1 MHFQKL
7 ACSPK
12 SLHAVPWASIQL
24 HKLACSFMSLHAVPW
39 ACMQFHE
46 LAYRYIDFHIVQW
59 ACLQF
64 HFLASSSI
72 QFHISSSEKLT
83 RTLLCQCLFAFTT
96 FGFIRSSGFHNVCV
110 CCVDH
115 SQRGSGSTFY
125 EYEYSQCQF
134 FEHFGSWSTLKLA
147 IMLHWDW
154 YWLNMNICMYKFD
167 IVTEYCDSRESIQMQ
182 TKS

>member
-1 MHFQKL
+1 M
-7 ACSPK
+7 
-12 SLHAVPWASIQL
+12 SLHAVPWPCMLFQD
-24 HKLACSFMSLHAVPW
+24 LAYNFMSLHAVPW
-39 ACMQFHE
+39 VCIQIHRLSYSSMSLLAVHLPCKQFHTVPYFFIWE
-46 LAYRYIDFHIVQW
+46 AHKNFAVPVLVCFYYFW
-59 ACLQF
+59 A
-64 HFLASSSI
+64 
-72 QFHISSSEKLT
+72 
-83 RTLLCQCLFAFTT
+83 

-147 IMLHWDW
+147 IMLHWEW